1 MRIVSGALKGRRFS
15 PPPSFRA
22 RPTTD
27 MAKENLFNVL
37 NNSIDFE
44 STTVLDLFAGTGSIS
59 YEFASRGCP
68 SVTSVEKDFHH
79 YNFIK
84 KCIEELNLSKFV
96 KPIKADVFT
105 YLNRLKNETFDLIF
119 ADPPFELS
127 NLEEIPDLVLKL
139 NIINPEGLL
148 ILEHGPT
155 HNFSTHPAF
164 SQTRHYGKVCFT
176 FFMAQLKEEEAG

>member
-1 MRIVSGALKGRRFS
+1 MRIVSGSLKGRRFS

-37 NNSIDFE
+37 NNTLDFE
-44 STTVLDLFAGTGSIS
+44 STVVLDLFSGTGSIS

-79 YNFIK
+79 YSFIR
-84 KCIEELNLSKFV
+84 KCIEELELSKSV
-96 KPIKADVFT
+96 KPLKADVFT
-105 YLNRLKNETFDLIF
+105 YLSRLKGETFDLIF

-127 NLEEIPDLVLKL
+127 NLEEIPDIIFARNVLK
-139 NIINPEGLL
+139 PDGLL
-148 ILEHGPT
+148 ILEHGPS
-155 HNFSTHPAF
+155 HDFSHHPAF
-164 SQTRHYGKVCFT
+164 TQTRHYGKVCFT
-176 FFMAQLKEEEAG
+176 FFNALSE